1 MIEVRQTKV
10 FSDWLQAVRDD
21 RAVSRILV
29 RIGRF
34 RVGNFG
40 DAKRLGKRVSE
51 ARVDHGPGYRIYFT
65 LRGTTLIILL
75 RGGDKRA
82 QVADTLRA
90 KRLAEEEE

>member
-21 RAVSRILV
+21 RAVSRILL
-29 RIGRF
+29 RISRL

-40 DAKRLGKRVSE
+40 DAKRLRERVSK
-51 ARVDHGPGYRIYFT
+51 ARVDYGPGYHIYFT

-75 RGGDKRA
+75 CGGDKRTQA
-82 QVADTLRA
+82 ADIVRA

>member
-1 MIEVRQTKV
+1 M
-10 FSDWLQAVRDD
+10 RDN
-21 RAVSRILV
+21 RAVSRIMV
-29 RIGRF
+29 GIGRF

-40 DAKRLGKRVSE
+40 DGKRLGKRVSE
-51 ARVDHGPGYRIYFT
+51 ARVDYGPGYRFYFT

-82 QVADTLRA
+82 QAADILRA

>member
-21 RAVSRILV
+21 RAVSRILL
-29 RIGRF
+29 RISRF

-40 DAKRLGKRVSE
+40 DAKRLRERVSE
-51 ARVDHGPGYRIYFT
+51 ARVDYGPGYRIYFT

-75 RGGDKRA
+75 CGGDKRTQA
-82 QVADTLRA
+82 ADIVRA

>member
-21 RAVSRILV
+21 RAVSRILL
-29 RIGRF
+29 RISRF

-40 DAKRLGKRVSE
+40 DAKRLSERVSE
-51 ARVDHGPGYRIYFT
+51 ARVDYGPGYRIYFT

-75 RGGDKRA
+75 CGGDKRTQA
-82 QVADTLRA
+82 ADMVRA

>member
-21 RAVSRILV
+21 RAVSRILL

-40 DAKRLGKRVSE
+40 DAKRLSERVSE
-51 ARVDHGPGYRIYFT
+51 ARVDYGPGYRIYFT

-75 RGGDKRA
+75 CGGDKRTQA
-82 QVADTLRA
+82 ADILRA

>member
-1 MIEVRQTKV
+1 MRQTKV

-29 RIGRF
+29 RIGGF

-51 ARVDHGPGYRIYFT
+51 ARVDHGPGYGIYFT

-90 KRLAEEEE
+90 RRLAEEEE

>member
-10 FSDWLQAVRDD
+10 FSDWLQAMRDD
-21 RAVSRILV
+21 RAVSRILL

-40 DAKRLGKRVSE
+40 DAKRLGERVSE
-51 ARVDHGPGYRIYFT
+51 ARVDHGPGYRVYLT
-65 LRGTTLIILL
+65 SRGTTLIILL
-75 RGGDKRA
+75 CGGDKRTQA
-82 QVADTLRA
+82 ADILRA

>member
-21 RAVSRILV
+21 RAVSRILL

-40 DAKRLGKRVSE
+40 DAKRLSERVSE
-51 ARVDHGPGYRIYFT
+51 ARVDYGPGYRIYFT

-75 RGGDKRA
+75 CRGDKRTQA
-82 QVADTLRA
+82 ADILRA
-90 KRLAEEEE
+90 RGLSRCPR

>member
-21 RAVSRILV
+21 RAVSRILL
-29 RIGRF
+29 RISRF

-40 DAKRLGKRVSE
+40 DAKRLSERVSE
-51 ARVDHGPGYRIYFT
+51 ARVDYGPGYRIYFT

-75 RGGDKRA
+75 CGGDKRTQA
-82 QVADTLRA
+82 ADILRA

>member
-21 RAVSRILV
+21 RAVSRILL
-29 RIGRF
+29 RISRF

-40 DAKRLGKRVSE
+40 DAKRLGERVSE
-51 ARVDHGPGYRIYFT
+51 ARVDYGPGYRIYFT

-75 RGGDKRA
+75 CGGDKRTQA
-82 QVADTLRA
+82 ADILRA

>member
-21 RAVSRILV
+21 RAVSRILL
-29 RIGRF
+29 RISRF

-40 DAKRLGKRVSE
+40 DAKRLRERVSE
-51 ARVDHGPGYRIYFT
+51 ARVDYGPGYRIYFT

-75 RGGDKRA
+75 CGGDKRTQA
-82 QVADTLRA
+82 AGT
-90 KRLAEEEE
+90 

>member
-21 RAVSRILV
+21 RAVSRILL

-40 DAKRLGKRVSE
+40 DAKRLSERVSE
-51 ARVDHGPGYRIYFT
+51 ARVDYGPGYRIYFT

-75 RGGDKRA
+75 CGGDKRTQA
-82 QVADTLRA
+82 ADMVRA

>member
-10 FSDWLQAVRDD
+10 FSDGLQAVRDD
-21 RAVSRILV
+21 RAVARILL
-29 RIGRF
+29 RISRF

-40 DAKRLGKRVSE
+40 DAERLGERVSE

-65 LRGTTLIILL
+65 PRGTTLIILL
-75 RGGDKRA
+75 RGGDKRTQA
-82 QVADTLRA
+82 ADMVRA

>member
-21 RAVSRILV
+21 RAVSRILL
-29 RIGRF
+29 RISRF

-40 DAKRLGKRVSE
+40 DAKRVRERVSE
-51 ARVDHGPGYRIYFT
+51 ARVDYGPGYRIYFT

-75 RGGDKRA
+75 CGGDKRTQA
-82 QVADTLRA
+82 ADIVRA